1 MVYVAAGSNVEPL
14 SNLRLALDALAA
26 AFPGL
31 QCSPAYRNR
40 AVGFEGEDFVNLVV
54 GFDTDLDPR
63 AVQASLQ
70 QVESR
75 CGRARDAPKW
85 APRSMDLDILL
96 YGDRVSDEPGLLLP
110 RPDLLRRAYML
121 RPLAELAPGL
131 RHPTL
136 GVPMAELWAA
146 FDRAA
151 HPMHPVD
158 LGWPGTD
165 AAT

>member
-1 MVYVAAGSNVEPL
+1 MTMVYVAAGSTVEPL
-14 SNLRLALDALAA
+14 STLRLALDALAA

-40 AVGFEGEDFVNLVV
+40 AVGFEGEEFVNLVV

-96 YGDRVSDEPGLLLP
+96 YGDEQVREPGLRIPHPEMARRAFVLVPLADVAASGLSIP
-110 RPDLLRRAYML
+110 ACGPLSDLLEACGRDGITRIS
-121 RPLAELAPGL
+121 GC
-131 RHPTL
+131 
-136 GVPMAELWAA
+136 
-146 FDRAA
+146 
-151 HPMHPVD
+151 
-158 LGWPGTD
+158 
-165 AAT
+165 